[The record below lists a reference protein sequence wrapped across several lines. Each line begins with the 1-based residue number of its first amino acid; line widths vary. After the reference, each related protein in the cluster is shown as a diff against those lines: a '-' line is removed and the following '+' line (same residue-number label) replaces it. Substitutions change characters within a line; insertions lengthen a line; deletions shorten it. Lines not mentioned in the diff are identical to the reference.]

1 MNHHVNSKSKQT
13 KVALEQNELITHK
26 IYFSKMYIFKI
37 LLMFTILNEKQIC
50 HTWDGCVIR
59 SL

>member
-13 KVALEQNELITHK
+13 KVALEQNELVTHK

-37 LLMFTILNEKQIC
+37 LLMFTILNDKQIC
-50 HTWDGCVIR
+50 HT
-59 SL
+59 